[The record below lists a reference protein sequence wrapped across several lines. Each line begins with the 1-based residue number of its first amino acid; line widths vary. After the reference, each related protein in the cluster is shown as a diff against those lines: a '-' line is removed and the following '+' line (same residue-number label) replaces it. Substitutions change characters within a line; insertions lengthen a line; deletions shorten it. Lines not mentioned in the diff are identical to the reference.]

1 MIAETI
7 SNTGA
12 VPREVSADAGYYP
25 PNAVDDLRALGVD
38 RSSRRIRRATA
49 EWFRRRPEDAYPS
62 TCLPGTGCGGSCRP
76 GGAASVTP
84 FAWRRWNRSSARSRR
99 VGGGFRQFLLRGLEK
114 VNGEWSLICTGHNP
128 ESSSGQALLK
138 LFRFGRLASG

>member
-12 VPREVSADAGYYP
+12 VPREVSADAGYYSA
-25 PNAVDDLRALGVD
+25 NAVDDLQALGVD

-62 TCLPGTGCGGSCRP
+62 TCPPGTGCGGSCRP
-76 GGAASVTP
+76 GGAQRYALRMETVEP
-84 FAWRRWNRSSARSRR
+84 VFGQIKEGRRGLPPVPAAGTGEGQRR
-99 VGGGFRQFLLRGLEK
+99 VVADLHRPQ
-114 VNGEWSLICTGHNP
+114 P
-128 ESSSGQALLK
+128 
-138 LFRFGRLASG
+138 

>member
-1 MIAETI
+1 MMQETI
-7 SNTGA
+7 DNVDA
-12 VPREVSADAGYYP
+12 VPMEVSADAGYYSAK
-25 PNAVDDLRALGVD
+25 AVDDLQALGVD
-38 RSSRRIRRATA
+38 RSSRRIRPATA

-62 TCLPGTGCGGSCRP
+62 TCPPGTGCGGSCRP
-76 GGAASVTP
+76 GGAAIVTP
-84 FAWRRWNRSSARSRR
+84 FAWRRWSRSSARSRR
-99 VGGGFRQFLLRGLEK
+99 VGGFRQFLLRGLEK